1 MHIMTNPLNPTPRR
15 TRRYY
20 SEEFKSQIIQE
31 CGDDRSSI
39 AGVAMRHQVNA
50 NIVHRWLREHESQ
63 GLHSKPAFLPVT
75 LRSEP
80 DPEPSSLTLSS
91 SVNSAPISPQ
101 TEQPAIRVEV
111 WNGNNTV
118 TVTWPASE
126 ASSCGAWL
134 SEWLR

>member
-1 MHIMTNPLNPTPRR
+1 MANPLNPTPRR

-31 CGDDRSSI
+31 CGDDRASI

-63 GLHSKPAFLPVT
+63 GLHSHPAFLPMM
-75 LRSEP
+75 LQRES
-80 DPEPSSLTLSS
+80 
-91 SVNSAPISPQ
+91 
-101 TEQPAIRVEV
+101 EQPLASSPAPLNQDAVAPQVELPTIRIEV

-118 TVTWPASE
+118 AVSWPVSE

>member
-1 MHIMTNPLNPTPRR
+1 MANPLNPTPRR
-15 TRRYY
+15 TRSYY
-20 SEEFKSQIIQE
+20 SEEFKSQVIQE
-31 CGDDRSSI
+31 CGADRASI

-63 GLHSKPAFLPVT
+63 GLHSTPAFLPVT
-75 LRSEP
+75 LQPESES
-80 DPEPSSLTLSS
+80 SSLTSPS
-91 SVNSAPISPQ
+91 AVDSAPIFSQMEP
-101 TEQPAIRVEV
+101 PAIRVEV

>member
-1 MHIMTNPLNPTPRR
+1 
-15 TRRYY
+15 
-20 SEEFKSQIIQE
+20 
-31 CGDDRSSI
+31 
-39 AGVAMRHQVNA
+39 MRHQVNA

-75 LRSEP
+75 LHPESES
-80 DPEPSSLTLSS
+80 SSLTLSS

-101 TEQPAIRVEV
+101 TEQPAIRGEV

>member
-1 MHIMTNPLNPTPRR
+1 MHIMANPLNPTPRR

-31 CGDDRSSI
+31 CGDDRASI

-75 LRSEP
+75 LHPESES
-80 DPEPSSLTLSS
+80 SSLTLSS

-101 TEQPAIRVEV
+101 AEPPAIRVEV

>member
-1 MHIMTNPLNPTPRR
+1 MHIMANPLNPTPRR
-15 TRRYY
+15 TRSYY
-20 SEEFKSQIIQE
+20 SEEFKSQVIQE
-31 CGDDRSSI
+31 CGDDRASI

-63 GLHSKPAFLPVT
+63 GLHSEPAFLPVT
-75 LRSEP
+75 LQLESES
-80 DPEPSSLTLSS
+80 SSLTSSSSS
-91 SVNSAPISPQ
+91 SVDSAPIFSQREPP
-101 TEQPAIRVEV
+101 TIRVEV

>member
-1 MHIMTNPLNPTPRR
+1 MHIMANTLNPTPRR
-15 TRRYY
+15 TRCYY

-31 CGDDRSSI
+31 CGDDRASI

-63 GLHSKPAFLPVT
+63 VLHSKSAFLPVT
-75 LRSEP
+75 LHPESES
-80 DPEPSSLTLSS
+80 SSLTLSS
-91 SVNSAPISPQ
+91 PVNSAPISPQ
-101 TEQPAIRVEV
+101 TEPPAIRVEV

>member
-1 MHIMTNPLNPTPRR
+1 MHIMANPLNPTPRR

-31 CGDDRSSI
+31 CGDDRASV

-50 NIVHRWLREHESQ
+50 NIVHRWLREYESQ
-63 GLHSKPAFLPVT
+63 GLHSQPAFLPVT
-75 LRSEP
+75 LQ
-80 DPEPSSLTLSS
+80 PEPGPSLATSP
-91 SVNSAPISPQ
+91 APFKPDAI
-101 TEQPAIRVEV
+101 PAQVEPASIRIEV

-118 TVTWPASE
+118 AVSWPISE
-126 ASSCGAWL
+126 APSCGAWL

>member
-1 MHIMTNPLNPTPRR
+1 MAYSLNPTLRR

-20 SEEFKSQIIQE
+20 SEEFKSQLIQE
-31 CGDDRSSI
+31 GGDDCASI
-39 AGVAMRHQVNA
+39 AGVVMRHQVNA

-75 LRSEP
+75 LQPESES
-80 DPEPSSLTLSS
+80 SSLTLSS

-101 TEQPAIRVEV
+101 AEPPAIRVEV